1 MVAPIEAKPELVI
14 ERVFDAPRQL
24 VWHAWTDPQQML
36 KWGGPR
42 SHPVVHG
49 EGEFKVGGKWRACLR
64 SVETGE
70 DLWQGGVYR
79 EIKPP
84 EKLVHTFHWEDDDG
98 KPENEMLLELNF
110 EEQGP
115 KKTKLTLKQTEF
127 RSVEQRNGH
136 RGGWSSALDRF
147 EEFLV
152 TGKVIPE
159 GKA

>member
-1 MVAPIEAKPELVI
+1 MVTPLEVKPELVI

-24 VWHAWTDPQQML
+24 VWQAWTDPQQML

-42 SHPVVHG
+42 SHPIVHG

-70 DLWQGGVYR
+70 DLWQGGEYR

-98 KPENEMLLELNF
+98 KPENEMLI
-110 EEQGP
+110 
-115 KKTKLTLKQTEF
+115 
-127 RSVEQRNGH
+127 EQRNANRAH
-136 RGGWSSALDRF
+136 VRRGWP
-147 EEFLV
+147 EENEADPAPDSVRQPRAARRPQRRLV
-152 TGKVIPE
+152 RHVRPP
-159 GKA
+159 

>member
-1 MVAPIEAKPELVI
+1 MVAPLEAKPELVI

-24 VWHAWTDPQQML
+24 VWQAWTDPQQML

-98 KPENEMLLELNF
+98 KPENEMLLELTF

-127 RSVEQRNGH
+127 RSVE
-136 RGGWSSALDRF
+136 
-147 EEFLV
+147 EFLA